1 MRSHICRTAAWIM
14 AIAMMIGSVY
24 QPAMA
29 STVST
34 EQLLADTRVSA
45 QQQELRSFIDRD
57 VVRSQLVARGVDV
70 EDAKQR
76 IDAMSPSELSM
87 LHERIDQLP
96 AGEGALETVVFIL
109 VIFLLLDIAGVT
121 DIFPNL

>member
-1 MRSHICRTAAWIM
+1 MHNLICRTAAWM
-14 AIAMMIGSVY
+14 LAIAMMLGSAY

-29 STVST
+29 SPVST

-70 EDAKQR
+70 EDAKRR
-76 IDAMSPSELSM
+76 IEALSPSELTM

-96 AGEGALETVVFIL
+96 AGEGPLESVLFVL
-109 VIFLLLDIAGVT
+109 VILMLLDIAGVT